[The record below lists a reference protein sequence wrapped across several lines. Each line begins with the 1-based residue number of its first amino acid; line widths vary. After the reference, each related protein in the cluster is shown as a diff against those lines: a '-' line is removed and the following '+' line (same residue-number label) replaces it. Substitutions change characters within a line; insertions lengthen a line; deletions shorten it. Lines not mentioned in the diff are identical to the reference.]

1 MPPLEENVPSTPPR
15 TLPRKYPRGQ
25 AETSEQAERRR
36 QVRGLLLLAVAAIVI
51 AILRAGVHNVFTRG
65 WWRLW

>member
-1 MPPLEENVPSTPPR
+1 MSSSRHL
-15 TLPRKYPRGQ
+15 
-25 AETSEQAERRR
+25 ERRR
-36 QVRGLLLLAVAAIVI
+36 QVRGLVWLALAMLAF